1 MHSPFLIIIIFLL
14 FVLSLSEDIYS
25 NAEYI
30 FEFFRQRGWTT
41 QAICGMLGNMQGDS
55 GIIADYYYFYLLYYN
70 KSLRLFYMDECS
82 H

>member
-30 FEFFRQRGWTT
+30 FEFFRLRGWTT

-55 GIIADYYYFYLLYYN
+55 GIIADYYYYYLLYYN